1 MLVVAVGLKYMQLI
15 LVVFVNVFIGVDV
28 MGIVVIVFG
37 DFVSTVVFVLPVSL
51 FVVASTY
58 RTVITPTTISLPSP
72 LDISSFVAKHP
83 FTLYQ
88 VQSQTGWDIFEN
100 CERYHFTRVQ
110 I

>member
-1 MLVVAVGLKYMQLI
+1 MLVVAVGLKCMQLI
-15 LVVFVNVFIGVDV
+15 LVVFVNVFIGVFIK
-28 MGIVVIVFG
+28 GLVVIVFG

-88 VQSQTGWDIFEN
+88 VQSQTGWGIF
-100 CERYHFTRVQ
+100 
-110 I
+110 

>member
-1 MLVVAVGLKYMQLI
+1 MLVVAVGLKCMQLI
-15 LVVFVNVFIGVDV
+15 LVVLVNVFIGVFIR
-28 MGIVVIVFG
+28 GLVVIVFG

-88 VQSQTGWDIFEN
+88 VQNQTGWGIF
-100 CERYHFTRVQ
+100 
-110 I
+110 